1 MIVPY
6 DFHHR
11 ALDQIWYIEEQ
22 VGPAIERSVLVSA
35 LIATLLT
42 CSPAHQPGA
51 TPEMDMTLQMSYPP
65 GLNICQSFLT
75 SDSLVMTTLNAG
87 DHGNRVAVCLFD
99 PTLSDTLGY
108 LSSAHPRT
116 NSSESW
122 LG

>member
-1 MIVPY
+1 MIAPY

-22 VGPAIERSVLVSA
+22 MGPAIERSLLLSA

-42 CSPAHQPGA
+42 CSPAWSHPRNGYA
-51 TPEMDMTLQMSYPP
+51 LQMSYPP

-75 SDSLVMTTLNAG
+75 SDSLVMTPLNAE
-87 DHGNRVAVCLFD
+87 DHGNRVAACLFD